1 MSRESKLEK
10 EITFKRIREDASVQ
24 MAETIENCNAIA
36 YLLGLG
42 ELSLPNIIDTYA
54 SKIVALE
61 EEFTKSDI
69 DFYDRFQCESRFI
82 LEQRLQALI
91 LKAKEYLSSF
101 VSTCDNS
108 SSLTYAQK
116 KKAMFDIVNFRKCNR
131 KIENFSIKQD
141 MIEAILFGKILS
153 TANGFSDF
161 DERILKIDTELQKLG
176 YNSISTIVMQEI
188 VKQNLSLSK
197 INSLVSVPIPD

>member
-141 MIEAILFGKILS
+141 MIEAILFSKILS

-197 INSLVSVPIPD
+197 INSLVSVPIPG